1 MLERQLTPKY
11 GYMGTNKEGESFALS
26 MVVTLADT
34 ACRVL
39 QAVAD
44 FRSRYPTRAWIRNVR
59 RCVVLIVRSMMWI
72 IFIYFFLAA
81 IILKIKTLSH

>member
-1 MLERQLTPKY
+1 
-11 GYMGTNKEGESFALS
+11 MGTNKEGESFALS

-39 QAVAD
+39 QAVAA

>member
-1 MLERQLTPKY
+1 
-11 GYMGTNKEGESFALS
+11 MGTNKEGESFALS

-34 ACRVL
+34 TCCVL
-39 QAVAD
+39 QAAAA
-44 FRSRYPTRAWIRNVR
+44 FRSRYPTRAWIRNVC
-59 RCVVLIVRSMMWI
+59 RCAVLIVRSMMWI